1 MSGDGAARVVY
12 GKSSQDGGLGS
23 AENTITKL
31 SQTPI
36 IQRGVVIQTLCDPSL
51 RLDESPESLYQGQ
64 SRLYYTAPRNS
75 IVCRLVTDGTSEEKN
90 QDLIC
95 YPFFSSHFSMP
106 VKPGEQVWIFREL
119 PIAPKG
125 NGTYYWLS
133 RVPENLENEDVN
145 ITSFSREAKTILSA
159 SLPVDEKRIADF
171 PNDPSDKEDFV
182 IAGYNDAIV
191 KVISDA
197 VEYTQMSVEPVPRF
211 TNRPGDLVLQGSNNT
226 AISLGT
232 DRGFDAAIRPDT
244 RVTSNSSDKVAEK
257 SGAID
262 VVVGR
267 GRYFEPDTDEAK
279 KERKKAQA
287 GGEKNS
293 TKPFVVKN
301 TLEKFETDKNP
312 GETQDRDEESA
323 NEGFSPSDM
332 GNPKTNPSEGD
343 PDFLVDHI
351 RIVARNLPT
360 KAYENKLPPKLENVK
375 GTIRIVK
382 EGDPDKDLAC
392 IYIEADGTIQISGS
406 KIFLGRQKADGG
418 NGKGPGDGEAQPYVR
433 YSDLE
438 KLWQDT
444 MTALDSFCQT
454 LSTHVTPG
462 YGAPSPQIN
471 QAASTL
477 KSKVASLKTQIEE
490 VKSERVFGE

>member
-1 MSGDGAARVVY
+1 
-12 GKSSQDGGLGS
+12 
-23 AENTITKL
+23 
-31 SQTPI
+31 
-36 IQRGVVIQTLCDPSL
+36 
-51 RLDESPESLYQGQ
+51 
-64 SRLYYTAPRNS
+64 
-75 IVCRLVTDGTSEEKN
+75 
-90 QDLIC
+90 
-95 YPFFSSHFSMP
+95 MP

-343 PDFLVDHI
+343 PDFLVDAARIYACEKSDIDKKLGLDTIVAKGFATDYKPVEAGPCVAVKSDHI